1 MAINH
6 CVERK
11 WLSGI
16 NKYELK
22 KRFLGKLQW
31 WEEMWR
37 LGEVLCTNH
46 FLDQI
51 ICSVLSVIVLLRPG
65 NCLSSPVCE
74 AMWVLLRF
82 SQFSLKCSLW
92 LFYGSNHCLFGCLFY
107 LRCIFCVVLLE
118 IHSFQLFNVS
128 WDVWKANEKGQQ
140 HLRHTTQSHNVP
152 IKQRDTSIWQS
163 SEVIAKKSTV
173 MYN

>member
-1 MAINH
+1 MNH
-6 CVERK
+6 YVERK
-11 WLSGI
+11 WSSGI
-16 NKYELK
+16 NKRELK
-22 KRFLGKLQW
+22 KRFLGWLQW

-37 LGEVLCTNH
+37 WGEVLRCTNH

-51 ICSVLSVIVLLRPG
+51 ICSVLSVIVLSRPG

-92 LFYGSNHCLFGCLFY
+92 LFYGSSHCLFWCLFY

-118 IHSFQLFNVS
+118 IHSFQLFNVR
-128 WDVWKANEKGQQ
+128 WGVWKADGKGPQ
-140 HLRHTTQSHNVP
+140 HLQYTTQSHNVP
-152 IKQRDTSIWQS
+152 IK
-163 SEVIAKKSTV
+163 
-173 MYN
+173 